1 MYTGFVH
8 LHNFLRWVILL
19 LLIVAIFRHFSGMT
33 GKKAFTNGDRKTG
46 TWLMI
51 AANVQFVLGLIQWF
65 VGDWG
70 YKLID
75 NSGGMGA
82 VMKNAPA
89 RFWVIEHPIGM
100 LIAVALI
107 SIGRGV
113 GKKNIPDANK
123 HKKAFW
129 LFLIALIVII
139 VSVPWPGRE
148 GVARPLF

>member
-1 MYTGFVH
+1 MYTGLVH

-19 LLIVAIFRHFSGMT
+19 LLIVAIFRHLSGMT
-33 GKKAFTNGDRKTG
+33 GKKPFTNGDRKTG

-51 AANVQFVLGLIQWF
+51 TANVEFVLGLIQWF
-65 VGDWG
+65 IGDWG
-70 YKLID
+70 YRLLENAD
-75 NSGGMGA
+75 GMGA
-82 VMKNAPA
+82 VMKNASS

-113 GKKNIPDANK
+113 AKKNIPDVNK
-123 HKKAFW
+123 HKRAFW

-148 GVARPLF
+148 GIARPLF